1 LLRTVPA
8 AQHARKRRKVQGNP
22 ERPPGI
28 EGVEMR
34 KVYYNLMRFS
44 LTPVLAVSIFS
55 FAAVTLSRP
64 LPTPHPAPQ
73 QATLKA
79 ASLESHEG
87 LTISALP
94 WTDPGQYKEKFPKK
108 SPYAA
113 GVLAVQVVFRND
125 TNESLRVNLDRIRLT
140 VQLEEENRQEVAPLT
155 SQQLA
160 DAVTRPIAKDPT
172 ARRKLPIPTTGG
184 GGGGRDKHWTE
195 VQRQAQDA
203 EIPSSVVAAHGT
215 VQGLLYFDLQN
226 QFDLLQSAHL
236 YIPQISQMEGSRAL
250 TYFDI
255 DLSRS
260 GSH

>member
-1 LLRTVPA
+1 
-8 AQHARKRRKVQGNP
+8 
-22 ERPPGI
+22 
-28 EGVEMR
+28 MR
-34 KVYYNLMRFS
+34 KVYYNLMRKPF
-44 LTPVLAVSIFS
+44 L
-55 FAAVTLSRP
+55 P
-64 LPTPHPAPQ
+64 LPLVFILALAAIALPQPPATPQPASPQ
-73 QATLKA
+73 STLKA

-94 WTDPGQYKEKFPKK
+94 WTDPSLYKEKFPKK

-125 TNESLRVNLDRIRLT
+125 SNDSLRVNLDRIRLT
-140 VQLEEENRQEVAPLT
+140 LQIEEGNRQEVAPLT

-160 DAVTRPIAKDPT
+160 DTLTRPAAKDPT
-172 ARRKLPIPTTGG
+172 ARRKFPIPTPSSSGN
-184 GGGGRDKHWTE
+184 GRDKNWTE
-195 VQRQAQDA
+195 IQKQAQNA
-203 EIPSSVVAAHGT
+203 EVPSSVVEAHGT

-236 YIPQISQMEGSRAL
+236 YIPQISLMSGGHSL

-260 GSH
+260 GQH

>member
-1 LLRTVPA
+1 LA
-8 AQHARKRRKVQGNP
+8 ACTCADQRQVRGNP

-28 EGVEMR
+28 EGVVIR
-34 KVYYNLMRFS
+34 KVYYNLMR
-44 LTPVLAVSIFS
+44 TPVLPLLSVFVPAL
-55 FAAVTLSRP
+55 AAIALPNPPASR
-64 LPTPHPAPQ
+64 TIGSPQ
-73 QATLKA
+73 NTIRA

-94 WTDPGQYKEKFPKK
+94 WTDPSLYKERFPKK

-125 TNESLRVNLDRIRLT
+125 SNDSLRINLDRIRLT
-140 VQLEEENRQEVAPLT
+140 VLLEEENRQEVAPLT

-160 DAVTRPIAKDPT
+160 DVVTRPIAKDPT

-184 GGGGRDKHWTE
+184 GGGRDKNWME
-195 VQRQAQDA
+195 VQKQAQNA
-203 EIPSSVVAAHGT
+203 EIPSSVVEAHGS

-226 QFDLLQSAHL
+226 QFDLLSSAHL
-236 YIPQISQMEGSRAL
+236 YIPQISLMSGAHSL

-260 GSH
+260 GK

>member
-1 LLRTVPA
+1 M
-8 AQHARKRRKVQGNP
+8 VQGNP

-34 KVYYNLMRFS
+34 KFYYNRMPISHL
-44 LTPVLAVSIFS
+44 PVTAVSILTIT
-55 FAAVTLSRP
+55 ALALAQ
-64 LPTPHPAPQ
+64 PTPPPPGPPNPSPQ
-73 QATLKA
+73 SPSTLKA

-94 WTDPGQYKEKFPKK
+94 WIDPGQYKDKFPKK
-108 SPYAA
+108 SPYGA

-125 TNESLRVNLDRIRLT
+125 SNDSLRINLERIRLT
-140 VQLEEENRQEVAPLT
+140 VLLGEENRQEVAPLT

-172 ARRKLPIPTTGG
+172 ARRKLPIPTSGG
-184 GGGGRDKHWTE
+184 SNGGRDKHWME
-195 VQRQAQDA
+195 VQKQAQDA
-203 EIPSSVVAAHGT
+203 EIPSSIVEAHGT
-215 VQGLLYFDLQN
+215 LQGLLYFDLQN

-236 YIPQISQMEGSRAL
+236 YIPQIALMSGARSL

-260 GSH
+260 GQQ